1 MGPLKPLILTLLV
14 LLALYALTLPAEA
27 ALF

>member
-1 MGPLKPLILTLLV
+1 MARAKPLLLTLLV
-14 LLALYALTLPAEA
+14 LLVLYALTLPAEA